1 MKKERA
7 KNYPVINER
16 VVKMKAEKLEPIK
29 AHTDAIAKLLYEET
43 DSEQV
48 NVTPS

>member
-1 MKKERA
+1 
-7 KNYPVINER
+7 
-16 VVKMKAEKLEPIK
+16 MKAEKLEPIK

-48 NVTPS
+48 NVTLHCLETSVTGGKYDCMY